1 MTPIRLLLRLAPAC
15 AVATLALA
23 TPRPSLAAEPVWLST
38 QLRPVEEAQRVRTV
52 ILKDS
57 PVKADFI
64 ADQPSSFAVRVEAEA
79 KTGKHVVSL
88 LGALHGE
95 LEPFAPQG
103 LLSPLDELVPT
114 LAADKIPNSL
124 MQLGKFGTQHQYY
137 IPWMQATYIMAAN
150 RKALPYLPKGA
161 NLDHLT
167 YDQLWQWAA
176 AVHKATGKRMLGF
189 PAGPSGLM
197 HRFFEGYLYP
207 AYTGGLVTTFRS
219 PEAVAMWESFRK
231 LWEEVNPNST
241 SYGFMQEPLL
251 SGDVW
256 IAFDHVARLQD
267 AFRKRPQDFV
277 AFPAPSGPK
286 GLAYM
291 PVVVGLAI
299 PKGAPDPK
307 AAAELIQYLSRPATQ
322 ILTLKTSSFFPAVAV
337 PTPPDLDPGLKAE
350 GDAVAKMLAAPDAK
364 PALLPVGLGA
374 KGGEFDKIFLDT
386 FQLIVLRGKS
396 PEAVLKQEGDAMQR
410 ILDETKAPCWA
421 PDPPSTGACQVH

>member
-1 MTPIRLLLRLAPAC
+1 MTPKRMLLRLGPVC
-15 AVATLALA
+15 AVAALALA
-23 TPRPSLAAEPVWLST
+23 GPNLAAAAEPVWLST
-38 QLRPVEEAQRVRTV
+38 QLRPIEEAQQVRTV

-57 PVKADFI
+57 PVKAQFI
-64 ADQPSSFAVRVEAEA
+64 ADQPASFTVRVEAEA
-79 KTGKHVVSL
+79 KTGHHVVSL

-95 LEPFAPQG
+95 LEPFVPLG
-103 LLSPLDELVPT
+103 LLQPLDSLVPR

-167 YDQLWQWAA
+167 YDQLEQWAA
-176 AVHKATGKRMLGF
+176 AIHKATGQRMLGF

-219 PEAVAMWESFRK
+219 PQAVAMWESFRK
-231 LWEEVNPNST
+231 LWAQVNPNST
-241 SYGFMQEPLL
+241 NYGFMQEPLL

-267 AFRKRPQDFV
+267 ALRKRPNDFV

-291 PVVVGLAI
+291 PVVAGLAI
-299 PKGAPDPK
+299 PKGAPHPAQ
-307 AAAELIQYLSRPATQ
+307 AAALIAYLSKPSTQ
-322 ILTLKTSSFFPAVAV
+322 ILTLKASSFFPADAL
-337 PTPPDLDPGLKAE
+337 PTPGNLEPGLKAE

-386 FQLIVLRGKS
+386 FQRIVLRHED
-396 PEAVLKQEGDAMQR
+396 PATVLKREGDAMQR
-410 ILDETKAPCWA
+410 ILNDVHAKCWA
-421 PDPPSTGACQVH
+421 PDPPSAGTCQVD

>member
-1 MTPIRLLLRLAPAC
+1 MTPIRLLPRLAPAC
-15 AVATLALA
+15 AVAALALA
-23 TPRPSLAAEPVWLST
+23 ALRPAAAAEPVWLST
-38 QLRPVEEAQRVRTV
+38 QLRPIEEAQHVRTV

-64 ADQPSSFAVRVEAEA
+64 ADQPSSFTVRVEAEA
-79 KTGKHVVSL
+79 KTGHHVVSL

-95 LEPFAPQG
+95 LEPFVPLG
-103 LLSPLDELVPT
+103 LLQPLDSLVPR

-161 NLDHLT
+161 SLDHLT
-167 YDQLWQWAA
+167 YGQLEQWAA
-176 AVHKATGKRMLGF
+176 AIHKATGRRLLGF

-207 AYTGGLVTTFRS
+207 AYTGGVVTTFRS
-219 PEAVAMWESFRK
+219 PEAVKMWETFRK
-231 LWEEVNPNST
+231 LWAQVNPNST

-267 AFRKRPQDFV
+267 AFRRRPQDFV
-277 AFPAPSGPK
+277 AFPAPSGPE

-291 PVVVGLAI
+291 PVVAGLAI
-299 PKGAPDPK
+299 PKGAPHPK
-307 AAAELIQYLSRPATQ
+307 QAAALIEYLSRPPTQ
-322 ILTLKTSSFFPAVAV
+322 ILTLKTSSFFPADAL
-337 PTPPDLDPGLKAE
+337 PTPTDLEPGLKAE

-386 FQLIVLRGKS
+386 FQLIVLRHEA
-396 PEAVLKQEGDAMQR
+396 PAAVLKREGEAMQR
-410 ILDETKAPCWA
+410 ILNDVHAKCWA
-421 PDPPSTGACQVH
+421 PDPPSSGTCQVN